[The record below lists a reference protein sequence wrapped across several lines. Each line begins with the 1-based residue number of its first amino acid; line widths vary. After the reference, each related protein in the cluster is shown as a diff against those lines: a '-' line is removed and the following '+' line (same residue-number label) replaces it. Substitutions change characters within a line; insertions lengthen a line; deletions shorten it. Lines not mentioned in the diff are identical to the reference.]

1 MVNIRLRPSQAEEA
15 SHLDPPPAAGVGVAY
30 ASTSPSSCARTL
42 PTLAG
47 VSESS
52 AAGGCV
58 GARGGSSSAASAASA
73 HSTYGIWLQAL
84 SI

>member
-15 SHLDPPPAAGVGVAY
+15 SHLDPSSAAGVGVAY
-30 ASTSPSSCARTL
+30 ASTSPNNCARTL

>member
-15 SHLDPPPAAGVGVAY
+15 SHLDPSPAAGAGVAY

-73 HSTYGIWLQAL
+73 HSTYGMWLQAL